1 MKTKF
6 HKIPVFWYRWLL
18 LVSIG
23 IMIFGLSM
31 VVMPGLIMKFFS
43 FIVYSK
49 SDLIQSE
56 FNVTAVK
63 YIELTHGVLG
73 AVMFGWSILLLMII
87 IGPFRNGNIEGW
99 YYLTVSI
106 IAWFVP
112 DTLFSLWKGFW
123 QNAILNSLL
132 GLFLVLP
139 LLGTYKAFK
148 KHNKQ

>member
-1 MKTKF
+1 MKSKYY
-6 HKIPVFWYRWLL
+6 KIPVFWYRWLL

-23 IMIFGLSM
+23 VMIFGFSM
-31 VVMPGLIMKFFS
+31 VVMPGLITKFFS
-43 FIVYSK
+43 LIIYSK

-56 FNVTAVK
+56 FNQAAVK

-73 AVMFGWSILLLMII
+73 AVMFGWSTLLLMII
-87 IGPFRNGNIEGW
+87 IGPFRQGNIEGW
-99 YYLTVSI
+99 YYLSI
-106 IAWFVP
+106 SVIAWFVP

-132 GLFLVLP
+132 GLFLILP

-148 KHNKQ
+148 KNKS